1 MILSTQLDGERGQV
15 NSKRAKNL
23 RTIRTLIPITSL
35 VLPFALAFA
44 QAPAAR
50 PEFEVASVGRN
61 HSGSRPWLVPPVGG
75 RFRATNVTLRLL
87 IGVGWPQKVSGS
99 PSWVATN
106 EQLSRPKAPSM
117 PRGNTRGPRAA
128 QAPKAP

>member
-1 MILSTQLDGERGQV
+1 MLPGRQSKNGNRVMILSMQLDGERGQV

-50 PEFEVASVGRN
+50 PEFEVASVRRN

-75 RFRATNVTLRLL
+75 RFWGNQRHAGAADWRRLAAKSLRQPVM
-87 IGVGWPQKVSGS
+87 GCY
-99 PSWVATN
+99 
-106 EQLSRPKAPSM
+106 
-117 PRGNTRGPRAA
+117 
-128 QAPKAP
+128 